1 MQTARVDGQGEISAA
16 TLARHSPEERANY
29 RGRLSCPDRTCGAVV
44 HFRSQ
49 SVNGRPALFYSHN
62 HVATCAE
69 KSPET
74 THTILEAESGA
85 DEAIWNDANEL
96 VLRLDSASSSRTST
110 IDSDEATV
118 VQQGRRHDP
127 RRGNRHTHASSIGL
141 RPLLRRLRDDPTF
154 RTSTM
159 PLTLSDGTQS
169 TVRQAC
175 THVSNYVH
183 SDRRRII
190 WGSIARASHGW
201 IDSGLWGEKLPAVR
215 IPKAHIGEVI
225 DRAHVETFADLAQDG
240 RNSFD
245 FIVEGIFGET
255 ENDNTPWV
263 TIESPS
269 HLALLPRPAAG
280 S

>member
-1 MQTARVDGQGEISAA
+1 MQTARVDGQSEISAA
-16 TLARHSPEERANY
+16 TLARFSPEERASY
-29 RGRLSCPDRTCGAVV
+29 RGRLSCPDRTCAAAV

-49 SVNGRPALFYSHN
+49 SVDGRPALFYSN
-62 HVATCAE
+62 DHVATCAE

-74 THTILEAESGA
+74 KRTVLEAEKRE
-85 DEAIWNDANEL
+85 DEAIWNDVTEL
-96 VLRLDSASSSRTST
+96 VLRLDSASITRTAI
-110 IDSDEATV
+110 IDSDQGTAM
-118 VQQGRRHDP
+118 QQGRRHDP

-175 THVSNYVH
+175 THISDYVH
-183 SDRRRII
+183 SNHRRII
-190 WGSIARASHGW
+190 WGPIARAPHGW
-201 IDSGLWGEKLPAVR
+201 INSGLWDENLPAVR
-215 IPKAHIGEVI
+215 IPEVHIEEVL
-225 DRAHVETFADLAQDG
+225 DRAHVETFADLAQGG

-255 ENDNTPWV
+255 KNDTPWV
-263 TIESPS
+263 TLESPNY
-269 HLALLPRPAAG
+269 LAILPRPVDG
-280 S
+280 N

>member
-1 MQTARVDGQGEISAA
+1 MQTACVDGQGEISAA
-16 TLARHSPEERANY
+16 TFARFSPEKRASY
-29 RGRLSCPDRTCGAVV
+29 RGRLSCPDCTCAAKA

-49 SVNGRPALFYSHN
+49 SVDGRPALFYSNN

-74 THTILEAESGA
+74 KRTVLEAEKRE

-96 VLRLDSASSSRTST
+96 VLRLDGASPSGLSI
-110 IDSDEATV
+110 IDAEGTLA

-154 RTSTM
+154 GTSTV
-159 PLTLSDGTQS
+159 PLTLSDGTQR

-175 THVSNYVH
+175 THVSEYVH
-183 SDRRRII
+183 SDCRRII
-190 WGSIARASHGW
+190 WGPIARAPHGW
-201 IDSGLWGEKLPAVR
+201 INSGPWGENLPAVR
-215 IPKAHIGEVI
+215 IPEANIEEVI
-225 DRAHVETFADLAQDG
+225 DRAHVETFADLAPG
-240 RNSFD
+240 GSNSFH
-245 FIVEGIFGET
+245 FIVEGIFGKT
-255 ENDNTPWV
+255 KNDTPWV
-263 TIESPS
+263 TIQSPN
-269 HLALLPRPAAG
+269 HLALLPGPSAG

>member
-1 MQTARVDGQGEISAA
+1 MQTARVDGQDEISAA
-16 TLARHSPEERANY
+16 TLARFSPEQRASY
-29 RGRLSCPDRTCGAVV
+29 RGRLSCPDRTCAAVV

-49 SVNGRPALFYSHN
+49 SVDGRPALFYSN
-62 HVATCAE
+62 DHVATCAE

-74 THTILEAESGA
+74 KRTVLEAEKRE

-96 VLRLDSASSSRTST
+96 VLRLDSTNPSRTST
-110 IDSDEATV
+110 IDSDERTV
-118 VQQGRRHDP
+118 VQRGRRHDP

-154 RTSTM
+154 RTSTV

-169 TVRQAC
+169 TVREAC
-175 THVSNYVH
+175 THVSDYVH

-190 WGSIARASHGW
+190 WGSIVRASHGW
-201 IDSGLWGEKLPAVR
+201 INSGLWSEKLPAVR
-215 IPKAHIGEVI
+215 ILDAHIGEVI
-225 DRAHVETFADLAQDG
+225 GRAHVETFADLAPGG
-240 RNSFD
+240 RDSFD

-255 ENDNTPWV
+255 KNDTPWV
-263 TIESPS
+263 TIETPS